1 MLQIE
6 KWKVVLILLVS
17 FLGIAFAA
25 PNLLPEVHKAA
36 LEEKGLPW
44 FVPHKTINLG
54 LDLRGG
60 SHLLLQADMKAV
72 IAERFNSMEDAA
84 RTELRKQDIG
94 YTDLRATPD
103 GVMFKLTNADK
114 DRDAAYKIASGLEQL
129 ARASVGNDG
138 IVEVKLD
145 DAGLNQIKSQVINQS
160 IEIVRRR
167 VDESGTKEPI
177 IQRQGVD
184 RIVVQLPGVD
194 DPERIKALIGKT
206 AKMTFHLLDHDA
218 MNSGK
223 PGVGSR
229 ALPVRGESMMNVVIK
244 KRVMVSGDML
254 VDSQPSF
261 EQGAPV
267 VSFRFNAIG
276 AKRFCEVTRDN
287 VGKPFAIVLDDEV
300 ISYPRINSEICGG
313 SGIITGGFTVKEAN
327 DLALLLRAGAL
338 PAPLAVV
345 EERSVGPTLGADSI
359 AAGKFAAVVAFVMV
373 FCLMAATYGLFGLF
387 ANIALTLN
395 IFMIIAVL
403 SLLQATLT
411 LPGIAGIILTIGIA
425 VDANVLIYERIREEI
440 QQGRSVLS
448 AVDSGYRMAF
458 NTIIDS
464 NLTTLIV
471 AIILFSFGSGPI
483 KGFAVAMCIGTIT
496 SMFSAIMITRL
507 MVLSWIK
514 KKRPS
519 TLAL

>member
-1 MLQIE
+1 
-6 KWKVVLILLVS
+6 
-17 FLGIAFAA
+17 
-25 PNLLPEVHKAA
+25 
-36 LEEKGLPW
+36 
-44 FVPHKTINLG
+44 
-54 LDLRGG
+54 
-60 SHLLLQADMKAV
+60 
-72 IAERFNSMEDAA
+72 
-84 RTELRKQDIG
+84 
-94 YTDLRATPD
+94 
-103 GVMFKLTNADK
+103 
-114 DRDAAYKIASGLEQL
+114 
-129 ARASVGNDG
+129 
-138 IVEVKLD
+138 
-145 DAGLNQIKSQVINQS
+145 
-160 IEIVRRR
+160 
-167 VDESGTKEPI
+167 
-177 IQRQGVD
+177 
-184 RIVVQLPGVD
+184 
-194 DPERIKALIGKT
+194 
-206 AKMTFHLLDHDA
+206 
-218 MNSGK
+218 
-223 PGVGSR
+223 
-229 ALPVRGESMMNVVIK
+229 MMNVVIK